1 MFIMFLFFQ
10 ISDVTI
16 IEYATLANATNILTN
31 TYSIEACRW
40 LMASLDEVVEIVVV
54 SMRDAFLAVTVFVA
68 AMVFLFSWLQ
78 YATSG
83 RFVEYIRRKKKLQ
96 PVIGALMGLT
106 PGCGGAI
113 VMMPMYARGYVS
125 YGTVLATLIATLG
138 DSAFILIG
146 AAITDSSFVAPL
158 IAVHA
163 ISFVTGVSWG
173 YLVDMTGTTPHKPLG
188 RFGPSIGQE
197 PIEAESDNESLLEEL
212 PREEPG
218 GIGYKIL
225 HQGYLVW
232 WSVTLLGLIFAIL
245 LLVWSGQDPD
255 YSLEL
260 SFDPTTMDGIIT
272 WIGLIGT
279 SLSVI
284 LYVAQKNWIGDD
296 TEATIGDKL
305 HSMRETMIHAASET
319 AFVTFW
325 VMIAYLAFEFGMLFS
340 GISEQNMSSY
350 GDGFIAIIAVSII
363 GLIPGCGP
371 QIIVITA
378 YTKDIIS
385 FPALA
390 ANAISQD
397 GDALF
402 PLLVRHK
409 AASLWATIHTTI
421 PAIIVGVI
429 LLIASVNP

>member
-1 MFIMFLFFQ
+1 
-10 ISDVTI
+10 
-16 IEYATLANATNILTN
+16 
-31 TYSIEACRW
+31 
-40 LMASLDEVVEIVVV
+40 MASLDEVVEIVVI

-146 AAITDSSFVAPL
+146 AAITDSDFVAPL

-188 RFGPSIGQE
+188 RFGPSVGQE
-197 PIEAESDNESLLEEL
+197 PIEAEPSNEVLLEDL

-218 GIGYKIL
+218 GLGYKIL
-225 HQGYLVW
+225 HQGYLLW

-255 YSLEL
+255 YGLEL
-260 SFDPTTMDGIIT
+260 SYDPTTMDGFIT

-284 LYVAQKNWIGDD
+284 LYISQKNWIGDD

-305 HSMRETMIHAASET
+305 HSMRETMIHSASET

-340 GISEQNMSSY
+340 GISEQSMSSY
-350 GDGFIAIIAVSII
+350 GDGFIAVIAVSII

-429 LLIASVNP
+429 LLIAGVNP